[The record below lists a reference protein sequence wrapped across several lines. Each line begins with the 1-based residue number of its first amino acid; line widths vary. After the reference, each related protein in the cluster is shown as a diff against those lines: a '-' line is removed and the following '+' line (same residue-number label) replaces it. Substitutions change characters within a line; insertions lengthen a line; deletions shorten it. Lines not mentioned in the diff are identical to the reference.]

1 MDAILNDDV
10 LELSGYVL
18 NYSADLKQ
26 AEILVTNWYGK
37 GETAVVVADVNFKYD
52 TIFGWHT
59 LDGYAIHRHDDIEG
73 FVRRISNLLFEKVEI
88 WDKEPEDDEE

>member
-1 MDAILNDDV
+1 MDAILKDDV

-26 AEILVTNWYGK
+26 AEILVTNWYSNK
-37 GETAVVVADVNFKYD
+37 GEAAVVVANVNFKYE

-59 LDGYAIHRHDDIEG
+59 LDGYAIHRHADIEG

-88 WDKEPEDDEE
+88 WEKEPTEE